1 MKTITLKADDQLH
14 QTISRLAN
22 LQMKTRSAVIRE
34 AIFSYEMQLA
44 KEALK
49 QQVKQASM
57 IVRME
62 SLKTT
67 QDLQDSNLDGI

>member
-22 LQMKTRSAVIRE
+22 LQMKTKSAVIRE
-34 AIFSYEMQLA
+34 AIYSYEMQLA

-57 IVRME
+57 IVRMA